1 MQNKQLK
8 HFAFT
13 WNNYQEV
20 NYNEILTRA
29 ITELGITYIVYG
41 FEIAPSTGTKH
52 LQGYAQTEK
61 RVYLS
66 KINKLLPKVHITICN
81 GSSQDNI
88 NYCKKL
94 DDYAEQGVPRTEARR
109 IKKCKDDWN
118 ALVNL
123 AECGN
128 LDSIRQDYPQ
138 EFLCYY
144 RTFKQIAQDNLK
156 PQEQERRAYWIWG
169 KPGTGKS
176 RAVHQ
181 LFPHAYWKNANK
193 WWDGYKGERVV
204 VLDDLGTSH
213 LYEHLKR
220 WADRYPV
227 IGEVKGSSIGL
238 SYEIFIV
245 TSNFRISDVQSEL
258 VPVETIRAIERRFEE
273 VEAVLWVEDA
283 ADLLVLLDVGHERLW
298 PVLLSH
304 LEHLRDSGVDPRL
317 ESVFERPDELI
328 LKVNRH
334 RIDWEDWL
342 EARLNS

>member
-1 MQNKQLK
+1 MKNKQVK

-13 WNNYQEV
+13 WNNYHEV
-20 NYNEILTRA
+20 DYKDIITRT
-29 ITELGITYIVYG
+29 ITELNINYIVYG
-41 FEIAPSTGTKH
+41 FEIAPTTGTKH

-66 KINKLLPKVHITICN
+66 KINKCLPKVHITVCN

-94 DDYAEQGVPRTEARR
+94 DDFFEEGEARTEARR
-109 IKKCKDDWN
+109 VKKCKDDWET
-118 ALVNL
+118 LVKL
-123 AECGN
+123 AEDGRIE
-128 LDSIRQDYPQ
+128 DIRQDYPQ

-169 KPGTGKS
+169 KPGLGKS

-193 WWDGYKGERVV
+193 WWDGYKGEKVV
-204 VLDDLGTSH
+204 VLDDLGTAH

-238 SYEIFIV
+238 SYEVFIV
-245 TSNFRISDVQSEL
+245 TSNFPISGEQSL
-258 VPVETIRAIERRFEE
+258 LIPGETIRAIERRFEE
-273 VEAVLWVEDA
+273 VEAVFWVEDA

-298 PVLLSH
+298 PVLLTH
-304 LEHLRDSGVDPRL
+304 LEHLHDNGVNPQV
-317 ESVFERPDELI
+317 EAVFEHPDNLI
-328 LKVNRH
+328 HQKDRY
-334 RIDWEDWL
+334 RIDWEEWL
-342 EARLNS
+342 QARKY